1 VITASGK
8 NGIVLSGENQVVK
21 GNAIS
26 GSTLKDIAV
35 QAGKHE
41 IMPRDKAIA
50 LSQS

>member
-1 VITASGK
+1 
-8 NGIVLSGENQVVK
+8 VVK

-41 IMPRDKAIA
+41 IMP
-50 LSQS
+50 